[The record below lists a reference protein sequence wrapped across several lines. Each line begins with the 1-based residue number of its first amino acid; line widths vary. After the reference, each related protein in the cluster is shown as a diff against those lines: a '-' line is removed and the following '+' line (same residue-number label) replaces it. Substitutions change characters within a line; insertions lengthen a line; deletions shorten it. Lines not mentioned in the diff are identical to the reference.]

1 MFKILLLL
9 FARTTILIGGRL
21 GHSAIFFTGGMPLKE
36 IKTKPEGGKPK
47 LLDKAAKAPKTAM
60 KDLWLKSK
68 DKSISELKETPFAS
82 QRGESSNAPA
92 NTAGDQMLSGMET
105 AAKKGANLTYRGGKK
120 LAQATARKVKE
131 KREIS
136 RTLSGAKDAGGKAVK
151 NTSSKIRTK
160 NTVAKTIKGK
170 PQKAVKTAS
179 RAPRGSRPHSVRQKQ
194 HSRRRK
200 RHRKQRRPPQR
211 RLRQPPK
218 LPKLRRKQR

>member
-1 MFKILLLL
+1 M
-9 FARTTILIGGRL
+9 
-21 GHSAIFFTGGMPLKE
+21 KE

-151 NTSSKIRTK
+151 NTSSKNTDEEHSGQDYQRKAAKGGKDSQPVCERRKAERQEDQDRTAFGK
-160 NTVAKTIKGK
+160 NT
-170 PQKAVKTAS
+170 
-179 RAPRGSRPHSVRQKQ
+179 

>member
-131 KREIS
+131 KRERFPAPCRGPKMQAARLS
-136 RTLSGAKDAGGKAVK
+136 KTHLQKYGRRTQWPRLSKE
-151 NTSSKIRTK
+151 S
-160 NTVAKTIKGK
+160 
-170 PQKAVKTAS
+170 
-179 RAPRGSRPHSVRQKQ
+179 
-194 HSRRRK
+194 RK
-200 RHRKQRRPPQR
+200 RR
-211 RLRQPPK
+211 
-218 LPKLRRKQR
+218 

>member
-1 MFKILLLL
+1 M
-9 FARTTILIGGRL
+9 
-21 GHSAIFFTGGMPLKE
+21 KE

-179 RAPRGSRPHSVRQKQ
+179 RSVKGVKQ
-194 HSRRRK
+194 SAK
-200 RHRKQRRPPQR
+200 RIKTAQRSAKNSTAGGESGTENSAGHRKGG
-211 RLRQPPK
+211 
-218 LPKLRRKQR
+218 

>member
-1 MFKILLLL
+1 M
-9 FARTTILIGGRL
+9 
-21 GHSAIFFTGGMPLKE
+21 KE

-151 NTSSKIRTK
+151 NTSSKMK
-160 NTVAKTIKGK
+160 AAKGGK
-170 PQKAVKTAS
+170 DSQPVCE
-179 RAPRGSRPHSVRQKQ
+179 
-194 HSRRRK
+194 RRK
-200 RHRKQRRPPQR
+200 AERQEDQDRTAFGKNSTAGGESGTENSAGHRKGG
-211 RLRQPPK
+211 
-218 LPKLRRKQR
+218 

>member
-1 MFKILLLL
+1 M
-9 FARTTILIGGRL
+9 
-21 GHSAIFFTGGMPLKE
+21 KE

-120 LAQATARKVKE
+120 LAAGHGPEGERK
-131 KREIS
+131 KRDFPHPD
-136 RTLSGAKDAGGKAVK
+136 GAKDAAGKAVK

-179 RAPRGSRPHSVRQKQ
+179 PVCE
-194 HSRRRK
+194 RRK
-200 RHRKQRRPPQR
+200 AERQEDQDRTAFGKNSTAGGESGTENSAGHRKGG
-211 RLRQPPK
+211 
-218 LPKLRRKQR
+218 

>member
-1 MFKILLLL
+1 
-9 FARTTILIGGRL
+9 
-21 GHSAIFFTGGMPLKE
+21 MPLKE

-131 KREIS
+131 KTRDFPHPVGGQRCRRQGCQKHIFKNTDEEHS
-136 RTLSGAKDAGGKAVK
+136 GQDYQRKAAKGGKDSQPVCERRKAERQEDQDRTAFGKNSTAGGESGTENSA
-151 NTSSKIRTK
+151 
-160 NTVAKTIKGK
+160 G
-170 PQKAVKTAS
+170 
-179 RAPRGSRPHSVRQKQ
+179 
-194 HSRRRK
+194 
-200 RHRKQRRPPQR
+200 HRKGG
-211 RLRQPPK
+211 
-218 LPKLRRKQR
+218 

>member
-131 KREIS
+131 KREIPFS
-136 RTLSGAKDAGGKAVK
+136 PRPWAGYYDTRYRFAH
-151 NTSSKIRTK
+151 TSDGL
-160 NTVAKTIKGK
+160 ADLG
-170 PQKAVKTAS
+170 
-179 RAPRGSRPHSVRQKQ
+179 
-194 HSRRRK
+194 
-200 RHRKQRRPPQR
+200 
-211 RLRQPPK
+211 L
-218 LPKLRRKQR
+218 

>member
-131 KREIS
+131 KERFPAPCRGPKMQAARLS
-136 RTLSGAKDAGGKAVK
+136 KTHLQKYGRRTQWPRLSKE
-151 NTSSKIRTK
+151 S
-160 NTVAKTIKGK
+160 
-170 PQKAVKTAS
+170 
-179 RAPRGSRPHSVRQKQ
+179 
-194 HSRRRK
+194 RK
-200 RHRKQRRPPQR
+200 RR
-211 RLRQPPK
+211 
-218 LPKLRRKQR
+218 